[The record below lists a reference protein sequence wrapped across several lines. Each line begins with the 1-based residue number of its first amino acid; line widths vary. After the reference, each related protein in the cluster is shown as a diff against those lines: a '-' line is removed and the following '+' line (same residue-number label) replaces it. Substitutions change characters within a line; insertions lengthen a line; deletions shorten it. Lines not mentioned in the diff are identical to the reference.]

1 MQEGTVQFMK
11 AASSQLEKLQAVSP
25 QLVTFEAR
33 MEDVDRMMSVMGQ
46 NPEMSARTKVR
57 KMLINQPENAGSIQT
72 QLWYRMKPL
81 NERQISQFWS
91 RVESAVP
98 LFDAAITDYQEW
110 EQSGDHFFGMCHK
123 ITGKAHG
130 IVR

>member
-57 KMLINQPENAGSIQT
+57 
-72 QLWYRMKPL
+72 
-81 NERQISQFWS
+81 
-91 RVESAVP
+91 
-98 LFDAAITDYQEW
+98 
-110 EQSGDHFFGMCHK
+110 
-123 ITGKAHG
+123 
-130 IVR
+130 